1 MKKFIPYNSSEIET
15 ALEQRVLDSGL
26 ILPDDIYEG
35 SNIKQIIGI
44 MSYLG
49 SIVNTNTTFGVNEMI
64 LTQATRRKNVLKLA
78 RQLGYEPQRKLS
90 YIYKVRLKVNSTGQI
105 RLNTYT
111 RFKSGENYYYYMGTP
126 IDRVGFVGE
135 VIEIE
140 VKEGRLL
147 HYKEDVGLSF
157 IIDNGNLSGDLTYV
171 TSITKDYFDIDYSDI
186 EEDGV
191 EVWVSEPPYA
201 ENLKWTKREFNLD
214 VVEHQ
219 VNNFANSYVA
229 IRNIDKDNLRV
240 YFNFAGTGEVP
251 QEAAYV
257 NCVVLV
263 SNGTD
268 GMADGIIKLDD
279 NYTENLTMLEYI
291 KVYRYGSDEES
302 TEKIKE
308 QAPLFHSS
316 AYRAIT
322 ASDYKVIIETNS
334 FVASTSVWG
343 GEEIFPPILGHIWFS
358 TLTDRLSNSHFDTN
372 GILWT
377 RKFTDFT
384 NNLDELDTM
393 YLSDGNIDIINQRLD
408 KFKIITLQT
417 HHEQPKF
424 MRMNYNISVINKNVI
439 NNDTKTAVVNEL
451 LTTYRRMFEQFNA
464 SYYNSTVTRYLDEV
478 VGEYNG
484 VVNNLTCEMEL
495 TEKDLKG
502 VVSLDEYWQ
511 VGEEERYL
519 NTCGICIND
528 DLASD
533 FAFDVNIYLAYP
545 AEPIF
550 NYDTNEV
557 LYENLPSI
565 DTDNFIYNTGTAIP
579 TANKLYVDW
588 EGGKLRYH
596 ASDNWLSYQIMF
608 DGKYSGK
615 YNIINTSKQKYIHIQ
630 LHVGSTEGTIGLDMY
645 DNSGLKKI
653 HFVEASQTMKIHYP
667 SPNINFI
674 KNTVPILNKIT
685 FI

>member
-1 MKKFIPYNSSEIET
+1 MKKFIPYNSDEIES

-49 SIVNTNTTFGVNEMI
+49 SLVNTNTTFGVNEMI

-78 RQLGYEPQRKLS
+78 RQLGYEPTRKLS
-90 YIYKVRLKVNSTGQI
+90 YIYKVRLKVKESGHIQ
-105 RLNTYT
+105 LNTYT
-111 RFKSGENYYYYMGTP
+111 RFKSGEKYYYYMGTP
-126 IDRVGFVGE
+126 IDRVGFAGE

-140 VKEGRLL
+140 VKEGKLL

-157 IIDNGNLSGDLTYV
+157 IIDKGNLSGDLTYV
-171 TSITKDYFDIDYSDI
+171 TSVTGTYFDIDYSDI

-191 EVWVSEPPYA
+191 EVWVSEPPYV
-201 ENLKWTKREFNLD
+201 ENMKWTKREFNLD

-251 QEAAYV
+251 QEASYV
-257 NCVVLV
+257 NCVVLI
-263 SNGTD
+263 SSG
-268 GMADGIIKLDD
+268 ADGAADGLIDLDD
-279 NYTENLTMLEYI
+279 KYTENLSMMEYI
-291 KVYRYGSDEES
+291 KVYRYGIDEES
-302 TEKIKE
+302 TDKIKE

-322 ASDYKVIIETNS
+322 ANDYKVILETNS
-334 FVASTSVWG
+334 FVSSTSVWG
-343 GEEIFPPILGHIWFS
+343 GEEVFPPILGHIWFS
-358 TLTDRLSNSHFDTN
+358 TLTDRLSNSKFITDNTT
-372 GILWT
+372 WT
-377 RKFTDFT
+377 RKFTDFD
-384 NNLDELDTM
+384 NNLDEIDIM
-393 YLSDGNIDIINQRLD
+393 YVSDGNIDIMNQRLD
-408 KFKIITLQT
+408 KYKIITIQT

-424 MRMNYNISVINKNVI
+424 LRMNYDVSIVNKNVM
-439 NNDTKTAVVNEL
+439 NNDSKTAVVNEL
-451 LTTYRRMFEQFNA
+451 LRVYRDMYEQFNA
-464 SYYNSTVTRYLDEV
+464 SYYNSTVTRYLDDV

-484 VVNNLTCEMEL
+484 IVNTLTCEMAL

-528 DLASD
+528 ELASQY
-533 FAFDVNIYLAYP
+533 AFDINIYLAYP

-550 NYDTNEV
+550 NYETNEV
-557 LYENLPSI
+557 LYNNLPVI
-565 DTDNFIYNTGTAIP
+565 DTDNFIYNTGTALP
-579 TANKLYVDW
+579 DVNKLYVDW
-588 EGGKLRYH
+588 EAGKLKYH

-608 DGKYSGK
+608 DGKKSGK

-645 DNSGLKKI
+645 DLSGLKKI
-653 HFVEASQTMKIHYP
+653 HFVESPQVLKVQYP
-667 SPNINFI
+667 SPNINFV
-674 KNTVPILNKIT
+674 KNTIPILNKIT